1 KFGGEVIKMLTNNV
15 VTQSNRLIEAK
26 HTHSLTLREQ
36 KIVLT
41 FVSMIQPDDEDF
53 KIYSLSVR
61 EFYKLFDLKGREHY
75 THMKGIIKKLMEKT
89 IEIPREDGGYLI
101 THWAAHVEY
110 IAGKGVVQF
119 SFHPKLKPYLLQLK
133 RTFTSYKLI
142 NILSLGSYYSIRLY
156 ELLKKWERTGKWETT
171 VDYLKELM
179 SITQKS
185 YNVYGN
191 LKNRI
196 IGPATEEL
204 NNKTDLKV
212 TFKEIKKGRRVVKL
226 VFNIKQVR
234 SNILEYELLDQELRV
249 KTNTSTGLLGKLN
262 QHAEHYQIDSK
273 EFNRIY
279 SIASKIY
286 EDSKIDTELMGLITY
301 TNKNANKNPIGFM
314 IHILKHKE
322 EIYNGGGDASIVDNE
337 LRLEEP
343 QTEVIPEWFDDKDK
357 HETTELDWAEKERMK
372 AIVAKHSQ

>member
-1 KFGGEVIKMLTNNV
+1 MLTNNL

-41 FVSMIQPDDEDF
+41 FVSMIQPDDQDF

-179 SITQKS
+179 GITQKS

-191 LKNRI
+191 FKNRI

-212 TFKEIKKGRRVVKL
+212 IFKEIKKGRRVVKL

-262 QHAEHYQIDSK
+262 QHAKHYQIDSK

-286 EDSKIDTELMGLITY
+286 EESKIDIELMGLITY

-322 EIYNGGGDASIVDNE
+322 EIYKDGGDASIVDNE
-337 LRLEEP
+337 LRLEESS
-343 QTEVIPEWFDDKDK
+343 TEVIPEWFDDKDK